1 MPLKVITTTI
11 TTNANT
17 SLTTTTTKVF
27 PFLWESD
34 SNGKSIKRISDCVWE
49 EIRSETSKSIYE
61 FVDFDQQN
69 GLYLYDGKMNLFIN
83 INDKNY
89 SIGKKFDELITIS
102 NGKWQNFNP
111 FGLTSFNL
119 IFKDTERCEYTQRNR
134 IIGNL
139 D

>member
-1 MPLKVITTTI
+1 MFPL
-11 TTNANT
+11 
-17 SLTTTTTKVF
+17 
-27 PFLWESD
+27 LWQSD
-34 SNGKSIKRISDCVWE
+34 FKDKSITRISECTWE
-49 EIRSETSKSIYE
+49 EVRNEISKSEYE
-61 FVDFDQQN
+61 FVDFNQQN
-69 GLYLYDGKMNLFIN
+69 GLYLFDKEKKIFIN
-83 INDKNY
+83 INDKDY
-89 SIGKKFDELITIS
+89 SVGKKFDELITIS